1 MNETIAY
8 YDKNAHQFFDQTVDV
23 DMTALYRPFLEL
35 IPHGG
40 KILDAGCG
48 SGRDSLYF
56 KQHGYGVEAF
66 DASAE
71 MCRLASILTGQPV
84 RQMTFDEVEWASE
97 FDGIWACA
105 SLLHVGRASVSAV
118 LERLAYATKPT
129 GVLFISIKKRD
140 EEWKQGGRFFN
151 GYNEESFC
159 RLIEGQTLLRLYSLW
174 DSADARPGREGELWL
189 NAIVRR
195 VAIPQVE
202 SQRDAT
208 IS

>member
-8 YDKNAHQFFDQTVDV
+8 YDKNSQQFFDRTVDV
-23 DMTALYRPFLEL
+23 DMSALYTPFLEL
-35 IPHGG
+35 IPTGG
-40 KILDAGCG
+40 RILDAGCG

-84 RQMTFDEVEWASE
+84 RQMTFDEVEWESE

-105 SLLHVGRASVSAV
+105 SLLHVNRESLSAV

-129 GVLFISIKKRD
+129 GVLFISVKKRD
-140 EEWKQGGRFFN
+140 EEWRHEGRFFN
-151 GYNEESFC
+151 GYNQESFS
-159 RLIEGQTLLRLYSLW
+159 RLIESQILLRLYSLW
-174 DSADARPGREGELWL
+174 ISLDTRPGRKGELWL

-195 VAIPQVE
+195 VP
-202 SQRDAT
+202 T
-208 IS
+208 P